1 MENNTALP
9 FLSDPK
15 YSVSDKFFVHE
26 DSIKIWKYKKAR
38 DRVYKGTKGLK
49 KHIAKPMNELDNNVK
64 VEIVMTGKY
73 AKLSCSTPGCRL

>member
-26 DSIKIWKYKKAR
+26 DSIKIWKYKMPRRETECIK
-38 DRVYKGTKGLK
+38 VQKGLK
-49 KHIAKPMNELDNNVK
+49 N
-64 VEIVMTGKY
+64 T
-73 AKLSCSTPGCRL
+73 

>member
-1 MENNTALP
+1 
-9 FLSDPK
+9 
-15 YSVSDKFFVHE
+15 
-26 DSIKIWKYKKAR
+26 
-38 DRVYKGTKGLK
+38 VYKGTKGLK